1 MLGSSEPGLTT
12 GRMGPQILPFQV
24 KNGLS
29 TMAAFVQACSWSAWA
44 SPHGSAWGRQRGLS
58 RNQGSGGRWKPHTVR
73 TFEAGGSRPACRE
86 AGRKES
92 ECCDMFYSLVSTGGG
107 REQETD
113 SWASPG
119 NKVTTQPQFPLS
131 TCRPRSLEVECRC
144 VALGKG
150 VGPSA
155 GAAHPGETT
164 WGGWRERGGTD

>member
-1 MLGSSEPGLTT
+1 M
-12 GRMGPQILPFQV
+12 
-24 KNGLS
+24 
-29 TMAAFVQACSWSAWA
+29 
-44 SPHGSAWGRQRGLS
+44 
-58 RNQGSGGRWKPHTVR
+58 
-73 TFEAGGSRPACRE
+73 FEAGGSRPACRE

-92 ECCDMFYSLVSTGGG
+92 EFCDMFYSLVSTGGG

-144 VALGKG
+144 VGKG

-155 GAAHPGETT
+155 GASHPGETT